1 LFFYAKISN
10 LKKGDLMGQKDIVT
24 KEIIKEIGRDISMYM
39 LGIDIDSEVELIDK
53 EWTRVERRDS
63 DIVFKYDK
71 KIVHIEIQNN
81 NHSKMELRMLRYFS
95 DILFEYRDYEVSQFV
110 IYIGKEKCYMKSSI
124 ERNRIS
130 YSYDIIDVR
139 DISCEELLYHEN
151 PSAVAL
157 SILCDFEGKD
167 EQMIVNTILK
177 RIRELTKDDDR
188 EYKNYLE
195 KVTILSTNRELEEN
209 VKKGADM
216 LAVDI
221 EKIPFYQD
229 GRAVGIKEGIK
240 EGIDQGIEKGMVI
253 VAKQMLKLHLDMDI
267 IHKSTGLSLAR
278 IEEIKKELFQK
289 NH

>member
-1 LFFYAKISN
+1 
-10 LKKGDLMGQKDIVT
+10 MGQKDIVT